1 MENAGK
7 IIGALVLGAVIG
19 AACGILLAPDKGTET
34 RKKLLNGAKD
44 LADDLKEKLRDGSG
58 KLREMGNMAEERV
71 EDMAKSA
78 KGKLDHQ
85 YRAATDKIKTDL
97 A

>member
-7 IIGALVLGAVIG
+7 LIGALVLGAVIG

-34 RKKLLNGAKD
+34 RKKLFNVAKD
-44 LADDLKEKLRDGSG
+44 LADDLKEKVKDSAN
-58 KLREMGNMAEERV
+58 KFKDMAEERV
-71 EDMAKSA
+71 DEFSKNAKS
-78 KGKLDHQ
+78 KMDHQ
-85 YRAATDKIKTDL
+85 YKSMSDKVKTDL

>member
-1 MENAGK
+1 MENSGK

-34 RKKLLNGAKD
+34 RKKLFNGAKD
-44 LADDLKEKLRDGSG
+44 LADDLKEKVRDNAN
-58 KLREMGNMAEERV
+58 KFRDMAEERV
-71 EDMAKSA
+71 DEFTKSA
-78 KGKLDHQ
+78 KSKMDHQ
-85 YRAATDKIKTDL
+85 YKAASDKIKTDL